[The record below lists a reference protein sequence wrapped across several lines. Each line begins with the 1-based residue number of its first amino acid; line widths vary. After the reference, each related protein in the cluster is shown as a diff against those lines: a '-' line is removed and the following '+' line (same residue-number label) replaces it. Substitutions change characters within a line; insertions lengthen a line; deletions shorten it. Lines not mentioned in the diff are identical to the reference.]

1 MTRSERLVDAAI
13 AAAAFALTLAL
24 MAAGGANND
33 TDVRDI
39 DLLGVVLA
47 AASTF
52 PLLGWRRAPLAVFVA
67 TAAAS
72 AVLNGVG

>member
-39 DLLGVVLA
+39 DPLGVVLA
-47 AASTF
+47 AAATF
-52 PLLGWRRAPLAVFVA
+52 PLLA
-67 TAAAS
+67 
-72 AVLNGVG
+72 